1 MLLFFDTEF
10 TGLQKNTDLI
20 SIGVIADKGR
30 GSFYA
35 ELNDYNQSVYK
46 DNWIREH
53 VIKNLLW
60 NQFESM
66 TSQSYWGERD
76 VFSPSGSD
84 LANVHVRMKGNRDKV
99 STALMN
105 WIEYIERDSS
115 EIHQWVSDCSHYD
128 MVLLIDL
135 FGSALDFPWSKV
147 CHDINQDISN
157 YFGVKDYEAFE
168 MNREDLLMSL
178 PDTSIEILKKRFFAT
193 RFFAATCED
202 FNNLKNPKHN
212 SLWDAFVISELYHGF
227 CCKQTETTNM
237 QKE

>member
-35 ELNDYNQSVYK
+35 ELNDYNQSVYE
-46 DNWIREH
+46 DDWIREH

-60 NQFESM
+60 NQFESV

-157 YFGVKDYEAFE
+157 HFGVKDYEAFE
-168 MNREDLLMSL
+168 MNREGLLMSL
-178 PDTSIEILKKRFFAT
+178 LDTNIKVVKERFL
-193 RFFAATCED
+193 AATCEK
-202 FNNLKNPKHN
+202 FNNLKNMKHN

-227 CCKQTETTNM
+227 CCKQTETTNI

>member
-35 ELNDYNQSVYK
+35 ELNDYNQSVYV
-46 DNWIREH
+46 DDWIREH

-60 NQFESM
+60 NQFESLNI
-66 TSQSYWGERD
+66 SQSYWGERG
-76 VFSPSGSD
+76 VFSPSGSE
-84 LANVHVRMKGNRDKV
+84 LANMHVRMKGNRDEV
-99 STALMN
+99 STAPMN
-105 WIEYIERDSS
+105 WIEYIERDSL
-115 EIHQWVSDCSHYD
+115 EKHQWVSDCSHYD

-157 YFGVKDYEAFE
+157 YFGVEDYEAFN
-168 MNREDLLMSL
+168 MNREDLLMSI
-178 PDTSIEILKKRFFAT
+178 PYTNIEIVKN

-227 CCKQTETTNM
+227 CCKPTETTNM